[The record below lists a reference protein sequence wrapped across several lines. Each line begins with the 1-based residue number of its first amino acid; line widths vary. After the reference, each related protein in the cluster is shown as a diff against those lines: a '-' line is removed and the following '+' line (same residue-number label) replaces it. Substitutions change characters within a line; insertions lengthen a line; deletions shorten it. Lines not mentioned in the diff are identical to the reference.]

1 MTCCF
6 LLQLTVLKYNDE
18 EWEDVLVR
26 DADWSREETDYLLDL
41 CQRLDLRFMAI
52 ADRYEV
58 RSDNGSQGLPFQ
70 TGVRC
75 ALTLWVG
82 ELGLM

>member
-1 MTCCF
+1 M
-6 LLQLTVLKYNDE
+6 
-18 EWEDVLVR
+18 LVR

-58 RSDNGSQGLPFQ
+58 SSDSGSLGVPFQ
-70 TGVRC
+70 TGLQSD
-75 ALTLWVG
+75 LTLLVG
-82 ELGLM
+82 VHG